1 MENIFIFQIYC
12 TPLIFVPRAEEIRK
26 GIGAY
31 DWLLVASPSEG
42 SFYRKRKSTKLHHEH
57 PRCKRFQMAR
67 QDIDLESWWG
77 RERNGEKIEWVSW
90 KRKTM
95 RLQYVR
101 CTNMSNACQVSQ
113 WEQFEISTIFQSILY
128 MYVDKWNVYV
138 VDDDKI

>member
-12 TPLIFVPRAEEIRK
+12 TLLIFVPRAEEIRK

-57 PRCKRFQMAR
+57 PRCKWFQMAR

-77 RERNGEKIEWVSW
+77 RNGGKKRGENRVSFLEEEDNAVAICQ
-90 KRKTM
+90 M
-95 RLQYVR
+95 YEYVK
-101 CTNMSNACQVSQ
+101 CMPSLSMG
-113 WEQFEISTIFQSILY
+113 TI
-128 MYVDKWNVYV
+128 
-138 VDDDKI
+138 